1 MNKVYTSLILV
12 FGLVVLWTVY
22 LTNVKEDQNL
32 TVRYY
37 TIKELSMEDK
47 SIAKVKV
54 GGLVKPNSID
64 INQSNRLEVSFY
76 VYQGEDSLK
85 VYYNGTRP
93 DLFKDDAE
101 VVVSGKFD
109 NNLIKATELQ
119 TKCASRY
126 EGDLRNEANYKLE
139 ELDT

>member
-12 FGLVVLWTVY
+12 FGLVVLWTIY
-22 LTNVKEDQNL
+22 LTNVKEDENL

-37 TIKELSMEDK
+37 TIKELTMEDR
-47 SIAKVKV
+47 SISKVKV
-54 GGLVKPNSID
+54 GGLIKPNSID
-64 INQSNRLEVSFY
+64 INESNRLEVWFY

-109 NNLIKATELQ
+109 NDLITATELQ

-126 EGDLRNEANYKLE
+126 EGDLKNINS
-139 ELDT
+139 T

>member
-12 FGLVVLWTVY
+12 FGLVVLWTIY
-22 LTNVKEDQNL
+22 LTNVKEDENL

-37 TIKELSMEDK
+37 TIKELTVEEK
-47 SIAKVKV
+47 SINKVKI

-64 INQSNRLEVSFY
+64 INESNRLEVWFY

-101 VVVSGKFD
+101 VVISGKFD
-109 NNLIKATELQ
+109 NNLITATELQ

-126 EGDLRNEANYKLE
+126 EGDLR
-139 ELDT
+139 DTKTSL

>member
-12 FGLVVLWTVY
+12 FGLVVLWTIY
-22 LTNVKEDQNL
+22 LTNVREDKNL

-37 TIKELSMEDK
+37 TIKELTMEEK
-47 SIAKVKV
+47 SINKIKI

-64 INQSNRLEVSFY
+64 INESNRLEVWFY

-101 VVVSGKFD
+101 IVISDKFE
-109 NNLIKATELQ
+109 NNLITATELQ

-126 EGDLRNEANYKLE
+126 EGDLKNINSI
-139 ELDT
+139 

>member
-12 FGLVVLWTVY
+12 FGLVVLWTIY
-22 LTNVKEDQNL
+22 LTNVKEDENL

-37 TIKELSMEDK
+37 TIKELTMEEK
-47 SIAKVKV
+47 SINKIKI

-64 INQSNRLEVSFY
+64 INESNRLEVWFY

-85 VYYNGTRP
+85 VYYNGPRP
-93 DLFKDDAE
+93 DLFMDDAE

-109 NNLIKATELQ
+109 NDLITATELQ

-126 EGDLRNEANYKLE
+126 EGDLKNINS
-139 ELDT
+139 T